1 MRSNSSTI
9 MPIAATAAAVQRR
22 ACGSHPLEKNLAAA
36 VVAVAVVAVAVA
48 VAVAVGVGVV
58 AVAVAVGVV
67 VVVSCDASEQNYHGL
82 MCSEMVCPVFH
93 TQYVAPWFL
102 RNKALEV
109 LKACD
114 WLVGKL

>member
-36 VVAVAVVAVAVA
+36 VVAV
-48 VAVAVGVGVV
+48 VAVAVGV
-58 AVAVAVGVV
+58 VAVAVGVV